1 MIVEKHIVI
10 EGNHQLK
17 GELEVKGAKNAVL
30 KQMVLPILAEG
41 DYTLT
46 NVPNITDVSYMQE
59 VLDVLGLKTELTD
72 NKLNI
77 HSPQKY
83 EGGIMASKMER
94 EALSNVLK
102 GRFIDSFRIFE
113 KN

>member
-46 NVPNITDVSYMQE
+46 NVPNITDVSFMQE

-77 HSPQKY
+77 HSPQNIGIEAPY
-83 EGGIMASKMER
+83 ELVQKCVHQL
-94 EALSNVLK
+94 LS
-102 GRFIDSFRIFE
+102 
-113 KN
+113 

>member
-41 DYTLT
+41 DYTLS
-46 NVPNITDVSYMQE
+46 NVPNIA
-59 VLDVLGLKTELTD
+59 DVLYCK
-72 NKLNI
+72 
-77 HSPQKY
+77 
-83 EGGIMASKMER
+83 
-94 EALSNVLK
+94 
-102 GRFIDSFRIFE
+102 RFLMF
-113 KN
+113 